1 MGTHVAL
8 LRGINV
14 GGKRVVPMKTLA
26 DVFEKAGATNVR
38 TYIQSGNVVFD
49 AKTVPSSLGAALE
62 KKFKFEIPIVLR
74 TKDELFE
81 VTEGNPWKKDAD
93 VVHVVFLADA
103 PTKKQIADLDPK
115 RSPPDEF
122 RVAGRDIYLRCPNG
136 VGKSKLT
143 NAYFDS
149 KLETISTLRNW
160 RTVLALLDLCR

>member
-14 GGKRVVPMKTLA
+14 GGKHSVPMKTLVQ
-26 DVFEKAGATNVR
+26 VFEKAGATNVR
-38 TYIQSGNVVFD
+38 TYIQSGNVVFE
-49 AKTVPSSLGAALE
+49 AKKAPANLDVVLE

-74 TKDELFE
+74 TKDELQA
-81 VTEGNPWKKDAD
+81 VTKANPWKKDAD

-103 PTKKQIADLDPK
+103 PTKEHIARLDPK

-122 RVAGRDIYLRCPNG
+122 EVVGREIYLRCPNG

-160 RTVLALLDLCR
+160 RTVLALLELCD